1 MKRILFVCAGNICR
15 SPVAEAVVRAE
26 FARAGIDVLVASAG
40 TGPWHIGKPADARAQ
55 ASALERGYDLSSHRA
70 RRVSADDFGQFDL
83 LLAMDRDNLADLS
96 ARCPD
101 EYAGKLG
108 LFLPFAGVDTPQE
121 VADPYYGGPEDF
133 TRVVDLA
140 ISGAK
145 GMLALLGMA

>member
-26 FARAGIDVLVASAG
+26 FARAGVDVQVASAG

-55 ASALERGYDLSSHRA
+55 ASALARGYDLSSHRA

>member
-26 FARAGIDVLVASAG
+26 FARAGVDVLVASAG